1 MTAWVIPASVTS
13 VICLTSWLTFLDSGL
28 RRNDNEAIDA
38 DRQPYSLNPCLT
50 VIPAKA
56 GIQEGNDGGPR
67 KLRFNQRLIKAP
79 AGKNLTPALIW
90 PAIPFPS
97 RA

>member
-28 RRNDNEAIDA
+28 RRNDSEAGIKA
-38 DRQPYSLNPCLT
+38 IRLPVCVYRFV
-50 VIPAKA
+50 VIPAQA

-79 AGKNLTPALIW
+79 AGKNLTPVLIW